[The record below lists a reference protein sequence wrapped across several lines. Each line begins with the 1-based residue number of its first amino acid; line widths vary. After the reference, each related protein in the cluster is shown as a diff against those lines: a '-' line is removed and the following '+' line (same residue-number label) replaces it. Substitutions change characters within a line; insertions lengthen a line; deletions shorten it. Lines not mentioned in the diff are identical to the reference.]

1 MELKTPRKSLLIILE
16 EVERRH
22 GVEHSGLLSAAG
34 PAWLEQMPGWLTEA
48 SVTLG
53 VKTLSQKY
61 VCSYGSSAAARV

>member
-1 MELKTPRKSLLIILE
+1 MGRNIQE
-16 EVERRH
+16 
-22 GVEHSGLLSAAG
+22 LLSAVG

-61 VCSYGSSAAARV
+61 VCSYVSSAEARV